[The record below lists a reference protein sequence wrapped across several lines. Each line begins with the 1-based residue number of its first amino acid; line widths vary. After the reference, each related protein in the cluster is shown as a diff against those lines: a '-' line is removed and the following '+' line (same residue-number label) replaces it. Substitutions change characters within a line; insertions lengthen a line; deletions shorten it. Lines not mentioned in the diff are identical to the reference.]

1 MKNSKFEQAETERFN
16 AFFIRA
22 ISFALFFLCLI
33 LIQFSHYY
41 SNTTAI
47 ILAALTGL
55 MTLLFIYASSQVYKI
70 HQKIKKD
77 PELKQ
82 ALLNEMYINFD
93 YRAIAIGF
101 YSTLVLAVLLFL
113 ANYFIELSPKVIS
126 MVIIYV
132 AVLTTETRRL
142 FLYKQ

>member
-70 HQKIKKD
+70 YQKIKKD

-93 YRAIAIGF
+93 YRAIAVGF

>member
-16 AFFIRA
+16 AFFIRTV
-22 ISFALFFLCLI
+22 SFALFFLCLI
-33 LIQFSHYY
+33 LIQFPHYY
-41 SNTTAI
+41 SNTTAVT
-47 ILAALTGL
+47 LAILTGL
-55 MTLLFIYASSQVYKI
+55 MTLLFIYASSRVHKI
-70 HQKIKKD
+70 YQKIKKD

-93 YRAIAIGF
+93 YKAVAAGF
-101 YSTLVLAVLLFL
+101 YSTLALAVLLFF
-113 ANYFIELSPKVIS
+113 ANYFVELSPKVIS

-132 AVLTTETRRL
+132 AILTTETRRL